1 VTEIGKP
8 HFPGRVGLQQRL
20 LPAYRAPF
28 FDALAQACAGGLS
41 VFAGQP
47 LPVEAI
53 ATASALHEAS
63 FVPARNIN
71 IFPVTSPIYVC
82 WQVGLLRW
90 LQSWQPDV
98 LIAEANS
105 RYASTRLAAQWMHA
119 RGRPVIGWGLGEP
132 PIQGKLAGLRRW
144 NRASFTRSFDAVIAY
159 SQAGADEYQQLGI
172 AQDRVFVARN
182 AVAPRPAGPP
192 PERPTGFGER
202 PTVLFVGRLQARK
215 RIDLLLQ
222 ACASL
227 PESLQ
232 PRLIIVGDGPE
243 RDSFE
248 ELAQTVYPRAEFTGD
263 QRGAALEAYYAQ
275 ADLFVLPGTGGL
287 AVQQAMAHALPVIVA
302 EADGTQGDLVRS
314 ENGWVLPPGDLPALS
329 AALRDALQDAARMR
343 RMGRESHRIVAEE
356 VNLEAMVSSFVQAL
370 RAVTGR

>member
-1 VTEIGKP
+1 VTEIGKQ

-28 FDALAQACAGGLS
+28 FDALALACAGGLS

-53 ATASALHEAS
+53 ATASGLHDAG
-63 FVPARNIN
+63 FVPARNLN
-71 IFPVTSPIYVC
+71 FFPVTSSFYVC
-82 WQVGLLRW
+82 WQAGLLRW

-105 RYASTRLAAQWMHA
+105 RYASTRLAARWMHA

-132 PIQGKLAGLRRW
+132 PIQGKLAHLRRW

-192 PERPTGFGER
+192 PERSAGFGER

-222 ACASL
+222 ACANL
-227 PESLQ
+227 PGSLQ

-243 RDSFE
+243 RVSFE
-248 ELAQTVYPRAEFTGD
+248 ALAQTVYPRAEFTGD
-263 QRGAALEAYYAQ
+263 QRGEALEAYYAQ

-329 AALRDALQDAARMR
+329 AALREALQDATRLR

-370 RAVTGR
+370 QAVTGR